1 MIRINKNFKKYIFQ
15 VKINNNLRQKIK
27 MNFLNSLWNW
37 VLIIICILNKKKYQF
52 DQNMIKIKK

>member
-37 VLIIICILNKKKYQF
+37 VLIIICILNKK
-52 DQNMIKIKK
+52 NISLIRI

>member
-15 VKINNNLRQKIK
+15 VKINNNLRQKKK

-37 VLIIICILNKKKYQF
+37 VLIIILNKK
-52 DQNMIKIKK
+52 NISLIRIL